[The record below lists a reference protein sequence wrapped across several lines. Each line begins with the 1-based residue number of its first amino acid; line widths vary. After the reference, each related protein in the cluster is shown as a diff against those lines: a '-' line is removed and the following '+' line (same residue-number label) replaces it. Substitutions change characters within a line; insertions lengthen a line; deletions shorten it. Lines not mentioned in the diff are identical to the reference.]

1 MSKDG
6 DERDLE
12 AVLARAQAAISDL
25 AKNYGTWAMAD
36 LDRCR
41 DLLDAARG
49 DALLRT
55 GKLAELYG
63 IAHNIKGQ
71 GTSFGYPLMT
81 QIGQSL
87 CTFTRPA
94 HEQTVQ
100 DKTAQERAAH
110 AKPARDFSERDLGVI
125 QSHLD
130 AMRLILMK
138 EIRGDG
144 GETGRKLAQR
154 LEAMVR
160 EVQA

>member
-6 DERDLE
+6 EEDME
-12 AVLARAQAAISDL
+12 AVLARAQAAVSEL
-25 AKNYGTWAMAD
+25 AKSYGTWAMAD

-41 DLLDAARG
+41 DLLGAARA
-49 DALLRT
+49 DAVLRSS
-55 GKLAELYG
+55 KLAELYG

-87 CTFTRPA
+87 CIFTRPA
-94 HEQTVQ
+94 HEQAGRAF
-100 DKTAQERAAH
+100 DER
-110 AKPARDFSERDLGVI
+110 ELGVI

-130 AMRLILMK
+130 AMRLILTK

-144 GETGRKLAQR
+144 GDTGRKLAQR

-160 EVQA
+160 EVQG

>member
-1 MSKDG
+1 MSRNGDDG
-6 DERDLE
+6 DLE

-25 AKNYGTWAMAD
+25 AKNYSTWAMAD

-41 DLLDAARG
+41 DLLGMARDDAQ
-49 DALLRT
+49 LRT

-81 QIGQSL
+81 RIGQSL

-94 HEQTVQ
+94 HE
-100 DKTAQERAAH
+100 RAAH
-110 AKPARDFSERDLGVI
+110 EKTVPEKATSERAGRDFNERDLGII

-144 GETGRKLAQR
+144 GDTGRKLTQR
-154 LEAMVR
+154 LEDMVR
-160 EVQA
+160 EVQT

>member
-6 DERDLE
+6 EEDME
-12 AVLARAQAAISDL
+12 AVLARAQAAVLEL
-25 AKNYGTWAMAD
+25 AKSYGVWAMAD

-41 DLLDAARG
+41 DLLGEARA
-49 DALLRT
+49 DTVLRSS
-55 GKLAELYG
+55 KLGEIYG

-87 CTFTRPA
+87 CVFTRPA
-94 HEQTVQ
+94 HEQ
-100 DKTAQERAAH
+100 AGRAFDD
-110 AKPARDFSERDLGVI
+110 RELGVI

-130 AMRLILMK
+130 AMRLILTK

-144 GETGRKLAQR
+144 GDTGRKLAQR

-160 EVQA
+160 EVQG

>member
-1 MSKDG
+1 MSEDG
-6 DERDLE
+6 DDGNMDR
-12 AVLARAQAAISDL
+12 VLARAQAAVAEL
-25 AKNYGTWAMAD
+25 AKSYSTWAMAD

-41 DLLDAARG
+41 DLLGEARADAGLCEA
-49 DALLRT
+49 
-55 GKLAELYG
+55 KLGELYG

-94 HEQTVQ
+94 H
-100 DKTAQERAAH
+100 DRAG
-110 AKPARDFSERDLGVI
+110 RDFGERDLGVV

-144 GETGRKLAQR
+144 GDTGRKLTQR

-160 EVQA
+160 EAQK